1 MAKHTPGATKHPKI
15 IEVAMQRL
23 HRAGL
28 KPKLENVKVV
38 DSQPADPTVGI
49 FSGYEVVNY
58 QIQLQ
63 AQKELSVFENNDGPA
78 SKIAHTDF
86 YSGRRANSFMG
97 MLSALSVQPDVSVF
111 IEAKGSKIVLHIQVV
126 KEIQHLRAEKDLERG
141 REAMQEMETDNEE
154 D

>member
-1 MAKHTPGATKHPKI
+1 MAKHNPGATKHPKI
-15 IEVAMQRL
+15 IEIAMQRL

-28 KPKLENVKVV
+28 KPKLVSVNVV
-38 DSQPADPTVGI
+38 DSQPADPSVGI

-63 AQKELSVFENNDGPA
+63 AQKELAVFENTDGPSA
-78 SKIAHTDF
+78 KIAHTDF

-97 MLSALSVQPDVSVF
+97 MLSALAVQPDVSVF
-111 IEAKGSKIVLHIQVV
+111 VEAKASKILLHIQVV
-126 KEIQHLRAEKDLERG
+126 KEIQALSAQKDYERG
-141 REAMQEMETDNEE
+141 LDAMKEMEQDDEA